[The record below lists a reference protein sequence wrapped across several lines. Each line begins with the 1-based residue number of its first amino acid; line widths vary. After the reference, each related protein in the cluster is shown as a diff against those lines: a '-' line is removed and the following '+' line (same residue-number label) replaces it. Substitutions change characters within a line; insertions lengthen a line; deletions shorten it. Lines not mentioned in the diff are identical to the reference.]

1 MNSQTSE
8 TVSETEELLNTIDIL
23 QDIAE
28 KALKLLDEYGCES
41 EAAEELHEN
50 LKIIS
55 DSRQADNPSHSQTT

>member
-1 MNSQTSE
+1 M
-8 TVSETEELLNTIDIL
+8 L

-50 LKIIS
+50 LKLIS
-55 DSRQADNPSHSQTT
+55 DSRQADKPSHYQTT